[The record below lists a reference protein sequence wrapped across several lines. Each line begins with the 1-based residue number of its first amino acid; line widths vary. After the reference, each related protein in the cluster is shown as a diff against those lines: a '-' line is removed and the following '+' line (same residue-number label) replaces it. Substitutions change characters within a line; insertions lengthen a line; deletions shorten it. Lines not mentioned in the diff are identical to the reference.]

1 MSDSADHRPPPLP
14 LTRPFPLYKQ
24 LSWSP
29 DADREE
35 AWLRRKSQSKMRR
48 TKSVT
53 DDDLEEL
60 KACVELGFGFNS
72 PEVDPRLC
80 ETFPALGFYHAVNK
94 QYNRTLSNSS
104 ASLCSSPVSEFVS
117 PSSENSPAAI
127 IGHGML
133 PPLVKLNGE
142 NCFDFDFIFL
152 DVGKFRTG
160 FSGENP
166 QTVKAR
172 LKQWAQVVA
181 CSVRQY

>member
-1 MSDSADHRPPPLP
+1 MSGSADQRKPPIA
-14 LTRPFPLYKQ
+14 RPFPLYKQ

-29 DADREE
+29 DADRED
-35 AWLRRKSQSKMRR
+35 AWLRRKTQSKMRR
-48 TKSVT
+48 SKSVT

-80 ETFPALGFYHAVNK
+80 ETLPALSFYQAVNK
-94 QYNRTLSNSS
+94 HYNHSLSNSS
-104 ASLCSSPVSEFVS
+104 ASLCSSPGSGSVS
-117 PSSENSPAAI
+117 PSAQSSPAAI
-127 IGHGML
+127 ISH
-133 PPLVKLNGE
+133 
-142 NCFDFDFIFL
+142 
-152 DVGKFRTG
+152 
-160 FSGENP
+160 GENP

>member
-1 MSDSADHRPPPLP
+1 
-14 LTRPFPLYKQ
+14 
-24 LSWSP
+24 
-29 DADREE
+29 
-35 AWLRRKSQSKMRR
+35 MRR

-127 IGHGML
+127 IGHG
-133 PPLVKLNGE
+133 
-142 NCFDFDFIFL
+142 
-152 DVGKFRTG
+152 
-160 FSGENP
+160 ENP

>member
-1 MSDSADHRPPPLP
+1 MSDSADHRLPPPP

-24 LSWSP
+24 HSWSP
-29 DADREE
+29 DADRDQ
-35 AWLRRKSQSKMRR
+35 AWLRRKTQSKMRR
-48 TKSVT
+48 SKSVT

-60 KACVELGFGFNS
+60 KACLELGFGFNS

-104 ASLCSSPVSEFVS
+104 ASLCSSPVSESVS
-117 PSSENSPAAI
+117 PSADSSPAAI
-127 IGHGML
+127 ISH
-133 PPLVKLNGE
+133 
-142 NCFDFDFIFL
+142 
-152 DVGKFRTG
+152 
-160 FSGENP
+160 GENP
-166 QTVKAR
+166 QMVKAR